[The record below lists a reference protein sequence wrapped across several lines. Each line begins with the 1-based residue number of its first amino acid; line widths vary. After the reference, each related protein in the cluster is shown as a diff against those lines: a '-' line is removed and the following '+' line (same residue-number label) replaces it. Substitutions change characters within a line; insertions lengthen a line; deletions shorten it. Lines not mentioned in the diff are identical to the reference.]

1 MIMPEISRDTARS
14 QIVDIIGDS
23 VYQALGLKEALEDE
37 RRALEAQDLD
47 ALNAVVESKTR
58 CVEQL
63 QQLDE
68 QRAALCEQWGFP
80 AGPHQMTS
88 LIEWCDEDQLI
99 STRWEQLMVI
109 AAEGSALNMTN
120 GSIIRLRQ
128 QQFEA
133 SLSVLRGG
141 TPGSDTYNRN
151 GGDGAEYGSRSL
163 AEA

>member
-1 MIMPEISRDTARS
+1 MTDISRDAART
-14 QIVDIIGDS
+14 QIVDIVGDS

-37 RRALEAQDLD
+37 RRALEAQDID
-47 ALNAVVESKTR
+47 ALNAIVESKTR

-63 QQLDE
+63 QRLDE
-68 QRAALCEQWGFP
+68 KRATLCEQWGFT

-99 STRWEQLMVI
+99 STRWEQLMVL

-151 GGDGAEYGSRSL
+151 GGEGSEYGSRSL

>member
-1 MIMPEISRDTARS
+1 MPDISRDEARRR
-14 QIVDIIGDS
+14 IVDIIGDS

-37 RRALEAQDLD
+37 RRALEAEDME
-47 ALNAVVESKTR
+47 ALNAIVDSKTR
-58 CVEQL
+58 CVAQL
-63 QQLDE
+63 QQLDQ
-68 QRAALCEQWGFP
+68 QRTTLCEQWGFD
-80 AGPHQMTS
+80 AGPHQMTA

-99 STRWEQLMVI
+99 SSRWEQLMVI

-133 SLSVLRGG
+133 SLSVLRGS
-141 TPGSDTYNRN
+141 TPGSDTYNRS
-151 GGDGAEYGSRSL
+151 GGEGSEYSRRSL

>member
-1 MIMPEISRDTARS
+1 MPDITPDEARA

-37 RRALEAQDLD
+37 RRALEGQDME
-47 ALNAVVESKTR
+47 ALNAIVDSKTS
-58 CVEQL
+58 CVQRL
-63 QQLDE
+63 QSLDDK
-68 QRAALCEQWGFP
+68 RTSLCEQWGFAP
-80 AGPHQMTS
+80 GPHQMTA

-99 STRWEQLMVI
+99 SSRWEQLMVI

-141 TPGSDTYNRN
+141 SPGSETYDRS
-151 GGDGAEYGSRSL
+151 GGEGSDYGRRSL

>member
-1 MIMPEISRDTARS
+1 MPDISRDAARLL
-14 QIVDIIGDS
+14 IVDIIGDS

-37 RRALEAQDLD
+37 RGALEAQDMDALD
-47 ALNAVVESKTR
+47 AIVGSKTR

-63 QQLDE
+63 QRLDE
-68 QRAALCEQWGFP
+68 KRATLCEQWGFA
-80 AGPHQMTS
+80 AGPHQMTE

-141 TPGSDTYNRN
+141 TPGSDTYSRN
-151 GGDGAEYGSRSL
+151 GGEGNEYGSRSL

>member
-1 MIMPEISRDTARS
+1 MPDISRDEARS
-14 QIVDIIGDS
+14 RIVDIIGDS

-37 RRALEAQDLD
+37 RRALEAEDMD
-47 ALNAVVESKTR
+47 SLNAIVDSKTR

-63 QQLDE
+63 QQLDQ
-68 QRAALCEQWGFP
+68 QRATLCEQWGFP
-80 AGPHQMTS
+80 AGQHQMTS

-99 STRWEQLMVI
+99 GSRWEQLMVI

-141 TPGSDTYNRN
+141 TPGSDTYDRS
-151 GGDGAEYGSRSL
+151 GGEGSEYGRRSL

>member
-1 MIMPEISRDTARS
+1 MPGIGRDEARS
-14 QIVDIIGDS
+14 QIIDLIADS

-37 RRALEAQDLD
+37 RRALEAQDID
-47 ALNAVVESKTR
+47 ALNTIVDGKTR
-58 CVEQL
+58 CVDQL
-63 QQLDE
+63 QQLDA
-68 QRAALCEQWGFP
+68 RRTALCEQWGF
-80 AGPHQMTS
+80 ANGPHQMTS

-99 STRWEQLMVI
+99 SSRWEQLMVL

-141 TPGSDTYNRN
+141 TPGSDTYNRS
-151 GGDGAEYGSRSL
+151 GGEGSEYGRRSL